1 MKKLYNIYKD
11 ITYTEDKITID
22 NFLKYNASIKDQKK
36 GIKHVIS
43 KKILTEMFNGYD
55 DGDQKIDFIEFYN
68 IFYGENRKDGW
79 WLNKENQEIEYDDLT
94 ENIYK
99 FSRFK
104 NRFNTNMKNKPERIT
119 AFQNFYIKSIN
130 FLSKIPEKKIRNM
143 LKKDYYFFVT
153 TKIDTK
159 NINNDLKNKLKIF
172 DLNEIE
178 DKYNKLSTS
187 YTDQK
192 RKLEKEIEQ
201 IENYE
206 NSMNENSMK
215 KIKEDIDMLAEIFN
229 EYKTLVESDDCKNYK
244 DYMKKKGTPFE
255 PIDIVKINITEINLD
270 KIYPKSKAGTA
281 PLTEAL
287 YNNVNVNIIFNV
299 LEKNFKTP
307 YYIQYIHF

>member
-1 MKKLYNIYKD
+1 
-11 ITYTEDKITID
+11 
-22 NFLKYNASIKDQKK
+22 
-36 GIKHVIS
+36 
-43 KKILTEMFNGYD
+43 
-55 DGDQKIDFIEFYN
+55 
-68 IFYGENRKDGW
+68 
-79 WLNKENQEIEYDDLT
+79 
-94 ENIYK
+94 
-99 FSRFK
+99 
-104 NRFNTNMKNKPERIT
+104 
-119 AFQNFYIKSIN
+119 
-130 FLSKIPEKKIRNM
+130 M